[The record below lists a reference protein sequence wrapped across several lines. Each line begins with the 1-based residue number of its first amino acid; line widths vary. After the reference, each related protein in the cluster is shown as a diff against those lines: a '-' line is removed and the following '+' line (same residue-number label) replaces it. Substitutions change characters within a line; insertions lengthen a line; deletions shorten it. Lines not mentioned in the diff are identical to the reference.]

1 MARKDAPSTGEKLR
15 YFRLNC
21 GLSQR
26 QVANAMGLNRTTIGS
41 WESAR
46 TEPSL
51 DKIVKLAQ
59 IYRVDPTEILPNENA
74 PALFKDPE
82 NDDTTGKPIYSLTK
96 EEQQLLVSFRLLD
109 DALRAEVLAKITN
122 IAHKA

>member
-1 MARKDAPSTGEKLR
+1 MAKKDAPSTGEKLR
-15 YFRLNC
+15 YVRHNC

-41 WESAR
+41 WESGR

-59 IYRVDPTEILPNENA
+59 IYRVDPTEILPNESSPA
-74 PALFKDPE
+74 PFKDPDK
-82 NDDTTGKPIYSLTK
+82 DDSKAKPIYSLTK
-96 EEQQLLVSFRLLD
+96 EEQQLLVAFRLLSD
-109 DALRAEVLAKITN
+109 TERAEVLAKITN
-122 IAHKA
+122 NAYKD

>member
-1 MARKDAPSTGEKLR
+1 MAKKDAPSTGEKLR
-15 YFRLNC
+15 YVRHNC

-41 WESAR
+41 WESGR

-59 IYRVDPTEILPNENA
+59 IFRIDPTEILPNESSPA
-74 PALFKDPE
+74 PFKDPE
-82 NDDTTGKPIYSLTK
+82 NDESKGKPIYSLTK
-96 EEQQLLVSFRLLD
+96 EEQQLLVSFRLLSD
-109 DALRAEVLAKITN
+109 EQRADVLAKITN
-122 IAHKA
+122 IAHKE

>member
-41 WESAR
+41 WESSR

-59 IYRVDPTEILPNENA
+59 IYRVDPTEILPNENT

-96 EEQQLLVSFRLLD
+96 DEQQLLVSFRLLD

-122 IAHKA
+122 IAHKE